1 MTITRERHAFES
13 QSLAAI
19 SSIRRRGVLFVLAVL
34 PDGTRSL
41 IPAEWTDWRPEQ
53 ADRTPAVDVGDGD
66 HDLGSLG
73 DLLHL
78 RKVIDALS
86 GRHVESAPR
95 KESGHAIEP
104 CLPRP
109 PDSYPEPLPL
119 GSPST
124 TAWRELDEARGRGV
138 ENLARRTA
146 RTAPRPDRRGRE
158 AMNERAKIMANHL
171 SRQAIVDL
179 RQSSAARSSN
189 NREVD
194 RSNSMRSPLKP
205 RTRLDR

>member
-1 MTITRERHAFES
+1 MVLLAFGAGALRASRKRPQTTHRRDVPDSVTITRERHAFES

-34 PDGTRSL
+34 PDGSRSL
-41 IPAEWTDWRPEQ
+41 VPAEWTDWRPEQ
-53 ADRTPAVDVGDGD
+53 ADRTPADDVGDAD

-104 CLPRP
+104 GLPR
-109 PDSYPEPLPL
+109 STQSCPEPLS
-119 GSPST
+119 GSAVDGVAATRRS
-124 TAWRELDEARGRGV
+124 LSGRG
-138 ENLARRTA
+138 ARDS
-146 RTAPRPDRRGRE
+146 RPSHRPHALGQIEEGGKR
-158 AMNERAKIMANHL
+158 
-171 SRQAIVDL
+171 
-179 RQSSAARSSN
+179 
-189 NREVD
+189 
-194 RSNSMRSPLKP
+194 
-205 RTRLDR
+205 